1 LHVGLAVALPSGVL
15 TATQLRPRLLL
26 AALPLLVLGGM
37 ALDRVLMT
45 RHQHLAPH
53 RYFSAFAMLHRATC
67 EQSADY
73 QTFQV
78 GVARRDRWG
87 NRYTFECNPRGFTI
101 VSSDGTRSDR

>member
-1 LHVGLAVALPSGVL
+1 
-15 TATQLRPRLLL
+15 
-26 AALPLLVLGGM
+26 M
-37 ALDRVLMT
+37 ALFGGSVLSRADHT
-45 RHQHLAPH
+45 APH
-53 RYFSAFAMLHRATC
+53 RYYSAFAMLHRATC

-78 GVARRDRWG
+78 GVAQRDPLG

>member
-1 LHVGLAVALPSGVL
+1 MASSLLFRLRVQI
-15 TATQLRPRLLL
+15 ATRFRPRLLL
-26 AALPLLVLGGM
+26 ATLPLLVIGSM

-45 RHQHLAPH
+45 RQQHLAPH

-67 EQSADY
+67 EQSGDY

-78 GVARRDRWG
+78 GAARRDPWG